1 VIFFAFGEH
10 WPTIYGLDRKIFGGF
25 AGLIFGVGASRW
37 FLAGLRKKKDPMT

>member
-1 VIFFAFGEH
+1 MIFFAFGEH